1 MNDPDG
7 GEPARSLPDSP
18 NPAGPRERRRFPKAA
33 RLTRATEFR
42 RVKDRG
48 RSWGGRF
55 LVLGVL
61 PDAAP
66 PDAADRWARVGFIT
80 SKRVGGA
87 VTRNRVRRRLR
98 EIVRRHRPAL
108 RAGVWL
114 VVIAR
119 HTAAKAASAELE
131 ADWLRLARRASI
143 LTAPGP

>member
-1 MNDPDG
+1 MSRPDG
-7 GEPARSLPDSP
+7 SEPGDSLPADQ

-66 PDAADRWARVGFIT
+66 PAAADRGARVGFIT

-87 VTRNRVRRRLR
+87 VARNRVRRRLR

-108 RAGVWL
+108 RVGCWL

-119 HTAAKAASAELE
+119 HTAARATSAELE

>member
-1 MNDPDG
+1 MSETNDG
-7 GEPARSLPDSP
+7 GQ
-18 NPAGPRERRRFPKAA
+18 GERRRFPKAA

-66 PDAADRWARVGFIT
+66 AAAADRGARIGFIT
-80 SKRVGGA
+80 SRRVGGA
-87 VTRNRVRRRLR
+87 VDRNRVRRRLR
-98 EIVRRHRPAL
+98 EIVRQHRPQL
-108 RAGVWL
+108 RAACWL
-114 VVIAR
+114 VIIAR
-119 HTAAKAASAELE
+119 HTAAKATSADLA
-131 ADWLRLARRASI
+131 ADWLRLARRASN